1 MKLKRRIEEVMQ
13 NSSFEHST
21 NPIVIAD
28 GAINSLVDYVAEQPI
43 VNVLLVV
50 DDKTFFAA
58 GQEVGQKLLEKGLK
72 ATTHCL
78 QPNHQGDVIADEQ
91 TIVDVLL
98 HVHPDT
104 DCLLAVGS
112 GTIHDVVRFVSAKV
126 EKPFISVPTA
136 PSVDGFNSKGAPI
149 IVKGVK
155 TTFQTVAPVAL
166 FADLSILCQAP
177 GELIAAGFGDMIG
190 KYTSLTDW
198 QVGAIIAEEPFQ
210 QEIADLTNEALQS
223 CVEVAPEIGNRE
235 KEGIEILM
243 NALVLSGIAMST
255 FGASHPASGAE
266 HHLSHYWEMHFL
278 EEGHKQLFHG
288 AKIGRST
295 LLIIQFYKEIVR
307 ASLLEDPTEERAQ
320 LVKLIDLLPE
330 LSDVNQQLRDAGWH
344 PEQAPIDEE
353 LIQLSLLKAYHL
365 RDRWTLLRYYHE
377 TLHWLPDL

>member
-1 MKLKRRIEEVMQ
+1 MTIRRFLQ
-13 NSSFEHST
+13 
-21 NPIVIAD
+21 
-28 GAINSLVDYVAEQPI
+28 L
-43 VNVLLVV
+43 
-50 DDKTFFAA
+50 
-58 GQEVGQKLLEKGLK
+58 GQEVGQKLVEKGLK

-98 HVHPDT
+98 QVHPDT

-177 GELIAAGFGDMIG
+177 GDLIAAGFGDMIG

-235 KEGIEILM
+235 KEGIETLM

-307 ASLLEDPTEERAQ
+307 ASLLEDPTEERVQ
-320 LVKLIDLLPE
+320 LVKLIDQLPE